1 MTIYSGFSHWKWW
14 FSIVMLVYQ
23 RVTVIT
29 LHQKASKGY
38 SEISPFWWNLHRSFG
53 GSCRQPLHVGG
64 QHIPRTTQ
72 RAISP
77 YLKVHLVAILRY
89 PPNKNT
95 TELGIGPKW
104 CPLDVSCFIL
114 LYVHPNSSCFITY
127 PTIYLTNCGTNLWQN
142 MKLRFASQLFSRH
155 HRDIT
160 VTSGSQGSK
169 NHGHHQKTADVAPQ

>member
-1 MTIYSGFSHWKWW
+1 
-14 FSIVMLVYQ
+14 MLVI
-23 RVTVIT
+23 TVIT

-77 YLKVHLVAILRY
+77 YLKVHRVAILRY

-95 TELGIGPKW
+95 TELGIDPKW
-104 CPLDVSCFIL
+104 CPLDVSCFMFTL
-114 LYVHPNSSCFITY
+114 TVVVSSHTQRFIWQTVA
-127 PTIYLTNCGTNLWQN
+127 PTCVAKHEATLC
-142 MKLRFASQLFSRH
+142 QLPSSSLG
-155 HRDIT
+155 IT
-160 VTSGSQGSK
+160 VTSLWHQGLRDRK
-169 NHGHHQKTADVAPQ
+169 IMATTRRPQMLLLSNCAIDDIAG